1 MNAKEVRALSVED
14 LKKKLMD
21 SRQELM
27 NLRFQVV
34 TGQLTDTSRFKV
46 TRRQIALFETV
57 LSERA
62 HAEKEGKK

>member
-1 MNAKEVRALSVED
+1 MNAKEVRALSSEEIT
-14 LKKKLMD
+14 KKMLD

-34 TGQLTDTSRFKV
+34 TGQLTDTGRFKV

-57 LSERA
+57 LTERA
-62 HAEKEGKK
+62 KTEKEGKK